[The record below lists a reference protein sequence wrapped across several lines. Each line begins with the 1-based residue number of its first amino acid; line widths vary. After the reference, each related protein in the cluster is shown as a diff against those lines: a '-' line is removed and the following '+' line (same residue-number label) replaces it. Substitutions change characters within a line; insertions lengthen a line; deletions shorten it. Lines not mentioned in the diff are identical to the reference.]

1 MTDAQN
7 DGPQGIGRWERRS
20 LHLVFG
26 GPASWWVPMARAVG
40 VHVEPPLAVDD
51 TVLADAERSALE
63 ASRRFGPGLAAT
75 AISVAALIPWL
86 PIQRDVLEPIGHMEF
101 HAIADGL
108 LASGASFTTAV
119 AWGSV
124 MLLGISLAAGLFNL
138 LVFGGIPLY
147 FLRRCTVA
155 AAPAVAVA
163 LAQGDTALDGPQAA
177 RYPRLALAA
186 ERMLYPRG
194 R

>member
-1 MTDAQN
+1 MADAQN
-7 DGPQGIGRWERRS
+7 DDPHGIGRWERHS
-20 LHLVFG
+20 LYLVFG
-26 GPASWWVPMARAVG
+26 GPVSWWLAMAHAVG
-40 VHVEPPLAVDD
+40 VRVDPPVTVDD

-63 ASRRFGPGLAAT
+63 ASRRFGPGLVAT

-86 PIQRDVLEPIGHMEF
+86 PVQRGLLEPIGHLEF
-101 HAIADGL
+101 HAVADVL

-119 AWGSV
+119 AAGSV
-124 MLLGISLAAGLFNL
+124 MLLGISLAAGLLNL

-163 LAQGDTALDGPQAA
+163 LAQGGEALDGLQAV
-177 RYPRLALAA
+177 RYPRVALAA
-186 ERMLYPRG
+186 ERILHPRG